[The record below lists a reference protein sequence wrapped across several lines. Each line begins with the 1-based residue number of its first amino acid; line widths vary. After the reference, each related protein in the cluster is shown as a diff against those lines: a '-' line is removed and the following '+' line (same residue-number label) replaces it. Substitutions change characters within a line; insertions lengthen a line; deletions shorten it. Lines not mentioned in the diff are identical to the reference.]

1 MTLQKKRTGF
11 TLVELLVIIAMITVL
26 IALLMPAVQQ
36 ARESARRSTCKDRLK
51 QIVLALH
58 NYHDTHGM
66 FPAGYYTSANPGI
79 TVSGLE
85 NRATGFVM
93 LLPFMNQSALYNL
106 YNFDIGTGGS
116 PDQTG
121 GRQLINQNSFL
132 NHTRLAVY
140 QCPSADRELLNLR
153 LNPRDGHLDSS
164 DSGSSF
170 ASSYAFSSGNKF
182 GADAGQF
189 WAVYSGPPRT
199 GEVGVMTPNSGNR
212 FHDIQDGITN
222 TFLIGEA
229 ELNDIHT
236 DYSGTVTL
244 INNQDVVARRHA
256 FWTEGMH
263 HSLRSTFI
271 PPFKSIEDCVI
282 SFAPNEWRDCN
293 YSFGSPHQ
301 GGLHMGM
308 ADGSIRF
315 VSEYIYLT
323 TWRSMG
329 SMRELTPDTL

>member
-1 MTLQKKRTGF
+1 MPPLKKKAGF
-11 TLVELLVIIAMITVL
+11 TLVELLVIIAIITVL
-26 IALLMPAVQQ
+26 IALLLPAVQQ
-36 ARESARRSTCKDRLK
+36 ARESARRSTCKDQLK

-58 NYHDTHGM
+58 NYHETHGM
-66 FPAGYYTSANPGI
+66 FPAGYYTRANPGI

-93 LLPFMNQSALYNL
+93 LLPFLNQSALYNL

-121 GRQLINQNSFL
+121 GRQQVDQNLFL
-132 NHTRLAVY
+132 NQTRLAVY
-140 QCPSADRELLNLR
+140 QCPSANSELLNLK
-153 LNPRDGHLDSS
+153 LNPRDGHLDAS
-164 DSGSSF
+164 DSGSSYT
-170 ASSYAFSSGNKF
+170 SSYAFCSGNKF
-182 GADAGQF
+182 GGAAGQF
-189 WAVYSGPPRT
+189 WAVYSGPPRA
-199 GEVGVMTPNSGNR
+199 GDRGVMMPNSGNR
-212 FHDIQDGITN
+212 IRDIEDGITH
-222 TFLIGEA
+222 TFITGEA
-229 ELNDIHT
+229 ELNDTNT
-236 DYSGTVTL
+236 DYSGTITL
-244 INNQDVVARRHA
+244 IDNQDVVARRHA

-263 HSLRSTFI
+263 HSLRSTYT

-282 SFAPNEWRDCN
+282 SFSPDEWRDCN

-323 TWRSMG
+323 TWRSLG
-329 SMRELTPDTL
+329 SMNELKPETL

>member
-1 MTLQKKRTGF
+1 MSPMHRRTGF

-26 IALLMPAVQQ
+26 IALLLPAVQQ
-36 ARESARRSTCKDRLK
+36 ARESARRSTCKDQLK
-51 QIVLALH
+51 QIVVALH

-66 FPAGYYTSANPGI
+66 FPAGYYTRTNPGL

-93 LLPFMNQSALYNL
+93 LLPFLNQSALYNL
-106 YNFDIGTGGS
+106 YNFNIGTGGS
-116 PDQTG
+116 PDQRG
-121 GRQLINQNSFL
+121 GQKQVDQLAFL
-132 NHTRLAVY
+132 NQTRLPVY
-140 QCPSADRELLNLR
+140 QCPSADREILNLK

-164 DSGSSF
+164 DSGSSYT
-170 ASSYAFSSGNKF
+170 SSYAFSSGNKF
-182 GADAGQF
+182 NAANGNF
-189 WAVYSGPPRT
+189 WAIYSGPPRSSDR
-199 GEVGVMTPNSGNR
+199 GIMTPNSGNR
-212 FHDIQDGITN
+212 FLDIEDGLTN
-222 TFLIGEA
+222 TFIIGEA
-229 ELNDIHT
+229 ELNDTLT
-236 DYSGTVTL
+236 DYSGTVTA
-244 INNQDVVARRHA
+244 IDNQDVVARRHA

-263 HSLRSTFI
+263 HSLRSTFM

-282 SFAPNEWRDCN
+282 SFGPDEWRDCN

-315 VSEYIYLT
+315 VSEYIYLS

-329 SMRELTPDTL
+329 SMNELTPQSL

>member
-1 MTLQKKRTGF
+1 MTPQKKRTGF

-26 IALLMPAVQQ
+26 IALLLPAVQQ
-36 ARESARRSTCKDRLK
+36 ARESARQSTCKDQLK
-51 QIVLALH
+51 QIIMALH

-66 FPAGYYTSANPGI
+66 FPAGYYTRANPGI

-106 YNFDIGTGGS
+106 YNFDIGTGGG

-121 GRQLINQNSFL
+121 GRQKIDQASFL
-132 NHTRLAVY
+132 NQTRLTVY
-140 QCPSADRELLNLR
+140 QCPSASRGLLNLK

-164 DSGSSF
+164 DSGSSYT
-170 ASSYAFSSGNKF
+170 SSYAFSSGNKF
-182 GADAGQF
+182 GNADGQF
-189 WAVYSGPPRT
+189 WAVYSGPPRADDM
-199 GEVGVMTPNSGNR
+199 GVMTPNSGNR
-212 FHDIQDGITN
+212 FHDIEDGITN
-222 TFLIGEA
+222 TFIIGEA
-229 ELNDIHT
+229 ELNDSNT
-236 DYSGTVTL
+236 DYSGTVSL
-244 INNQDVVARRHA
+244 IDNQDVVARRHA

-263 HSLRSTFI
+263 HSLRSTYM

-282 SFAPNEWRDCN
+282 SFAPGEWRDCN

-315 VSEYIYLT
+315 VSEYIYLA

-329 SMRELTPDTL
+329 TLSELTPDTL